1 MKILAFETSCEHA
14 SIALHLDGRSVEHQL
29 EGHTKHSEYILTAV
43 SHLLGEAGLSVSA
56 LDAIAFGAGPGAF
69 TGVRLACGVAQGLA
83 LSADIGVVPVPTLAA
98 LAHAASGET
107 QHVYALTDARMG
119 EIYAAGY
126 RVGGEEPVELAAA
139 VCMSPEAFS
148 LPGEMDWWLVGSA
161 LKAWPMLAE
170 NVSNQRI
177 AVGVAGGVAG
187 VEADAVPRA
196 STVAELA
203 AVHAARGQILAP
215 EQATPLYV
223 RDKIALTTAE
233 RLARGGRA

>member
-14 SIALHLDGRSVEHQL
+14 SIALHIDGRSVEHRL
-29 EGHTKHSEYILTAV
+29 EGHAKHSEYILTAV
-43 SHLLGEAGLSVSA
+43 SHLLGEAGLSVPA

-98 LAHAASGET
+98 LAHGASDQT
-107 QHVYALTDARMG
+107 QSVYALTDARMG

-126 RVGGEEPVELAAA
+126 RVGGEEPVEISAAT
-139 VCMSPEAFS
+139 CMSPEVFS
-148 LPGEMDWWLVGSA
+148 LPGEMNWLLVGSA
-161 LKAWPMLAE
+161 LKVWPMLIE
-170 NVSNQRI
+170 NASKQQHVSI
-177 AVGVAGGVAG
+177 AGFD
-187 VEADAVPRA
+187 ADAVPRA
-196 STVAELA
+196 SVVAELA
-203 AVHAARGQILAP
+203 TVHAKKGKILAP
-215 EQATPLYV
+215 EQAAPLYV